1 MSALSTFVHCRLNV
15 SLSMFRS
22 VHTEPFFFFPVHI
35 QNCSTEI
42 NLYMFRTENG
52 DADFPYTFRT
62 VYIVT
67 QCFRVYTFRTL
78 YTVIHC
84 VHGQNYMHKVLQVF
98 TAHTRSL
105 HSQHIPVLTA
115 LSFVINILKRL
126 YKPLKYSEKKKNK
139 KLVHHWQD

>member
-126 YKPLKYSEKKKNK
+126 YKPLKYSEKKKK
-139 KLVHHWQD
+139 